1 MRDSIPRPRS
11 MTTLAAP
18 VQNLS
23 RASDIRKWWSHGQSS
38 RLILRLSDSLRIQ
51 GLVRC
56 ASAGGVVVNGR
67 GSCGCI
73 HPACRLSAICFNGD
87 LGHREGDALLT
98 STRHFSLFRLRIGL
112 ARKSLA
118 WAQEMGWNKRRFC
131 LCGMQGVEEDH
142 S

>member
-1 MRDSIPRPRS
+1 

-23 RASDIRKWWSHGQSS
+23 RASDIRRWCSDGQSS

-51 GLVRC
+51 ELVRC
-56 ASAGGVVVNGR
+56 VPVGEVVVNGR
-67 GSCGCI
+67 GSWGCI

-87 LGHREGDALLT
+87 LGHQEGDALLT
-98 STRHFSLFRLRIGL
+98 STRHFGPLSIADWTSLYTLPLGL
-112 ARKSLA
+112 KK
-118 WAQEMGWNKRRFC
+118 WG
-131 LCGMQGVEEDH
+131 GMN